1 MDTMLEKLLMSLKV
15 TVLGM
20 GIVFIALIAL
30 IYVIEL
36 LNKVLNA
43 SQQKSNK
50 DIKLD
55 EKDNNQLDSAS
66 VELSETTANEG
77 IQAET
82 DEEELIAVI
91 TAAIAASLNRSTHD
105 IVVRSVK
112 RIPYNSPVWNIAGR
126 NQQIVERL

>member
-1 MDTMLEKLLMSLKV
+1 MLEQLLMSLKV

-20 GIVFIALIAL
+20 GTVFVALIAL

-43 SQQKSNK
+43 GQQKNKENTGLTEK
-50 DIKLD
+50 DINQVD
-55 EKDNNQLDSAS
+55 STSKDG
-66 VELSETTANEG
+66 SETTANDGVQGE
-77 IQAET
+77 EL

-105 IVVRSVK
+105 IIVRSVR

-126 NQQIVERL
+126 NQQLAGRL

>member
-1 MDTMLEKLLMSLKV
+1 MLEQLLMSLKV

-20 GIVFIALIAL
+20 GTVFVALIAL

-43 SQQKSNK
+43 GQQKNKENTGLTEK
-50 DIKLD
+50 DINQVD
-55 EKDNNQLDSAS
+55 STSKDG
-66 VELSETTANEG
+66 SETTANDG
-77 IQAET
+77 IQGEEL

-105 IVVRSVK
+105 IIVRSVR

-126 NQQIVERL
+126 NQQLAGRL

>member
-1 MDTMLEKLLMSLKV
+1 MLEQLLMSLKV

-20 GIVFIALIAL
+20 GTVLVALIAL

-43 SQQKSNK
+43 GQQKNKENTGLTEK
-50 DIKLD
+50 DINQVD
-55 EKDNNQLDSAS
+55 STSKDG
-66 VELSETTANEG
+66 SETTANDG
-77 IQAET
+77 IQGEEL

-105 IVVRSVK
+105 IIVRSVR

-126 NQQIVERL
+126 NQQLAGRL